1 MLELF
6 LSLAVLIGSYLET
19 KYEVWFTPKG
29 QEARKYSEAAT
40 KEVADKVAA
49 ALKTA
54 GTTEV
59 RPVTGLKSG
68 TGQTAQAP
76 KAPGST
82 GAGQTAQTSDLTVAR
97 GQITFDAEGTE
108 GGRYHSRTPSVPS
121 DNSGLT
127 IGRGYDMKEKSAA
140 KIKADLVAAGL
151 SEADAALYAKAAGLS
166 GDAAREFIK
175 NNKLP
180 EITLAQQK
188 KLFES
193 TYAEKEADVKRI
205 SEKKDVV
212 EAYGA
217 TDWEKLDPSIKT
229 LLVDLIYRG
238 DYTGAT
244 RKFVQPLVVANDV
257 AGLAKV
263 MADSTK
269 WPGVP
274 SERFK
279 ARKQFMEAA
288 AAALPK
294 KP

>member
-29 QEARKYSEAAT
+29 QAARKYSEAAT

-54 GTTEV
+54 GTAEV
-59 RPVTGLKSG
+59 RPVTTLKSG
-68 TGQTAQAP
+68 AAP
-76 KAPGST
+76 KGTTQT
-82 GAGQTAQTSDLTVAR
+82 GTQQSDLTVAR

-108 GGRYHSRTPSVPS
+108 GRRYHSRTPSVPTDS
-121 DNSGLT
+121 SGLT
-127 IGRGYDMKEKSAA
+127 IGRGYDMKEKSAE
-140 KIKADLVAAGL
+140 KIKADLIAAGL
-151 SEADAALYAKAAGLS
+151 SEADAVLYAKAAGLS
-166 GDAAREFIK
+166 GAAAREFIK

-188 KLFES
+188 KLFEIA
-193 TYAEKEADVKRI
+193 YAEKEADVKRI

-212 EAYGA
+212 DAYGA
-217 TDWEKLDPSIKT
+217 TDWAKLDPSIKT
-229 LLVDLIYRG
+229 MLVDLIYRG

-279 ARKQFMEAA
+279 ARKQLMEAA